1 MKKRNLTIAEIRS
14 KYRGEKMVLDRDDPW
29 LNFVARPISIYPT
42 WLFLRF
48 GISANKTTLL
58 VVITGIIGCAFLALG
73 NYWAIVVGAILMN
86 ISFLFDVID
95 GNVARCTNS
104 CTLYGA
110 YIDRISDAFLLV
122 LTPISIG
129 IGLYNHPDPY
139 LNHLLNL
146 LFGTGINNNFFIFL
160 GMIYSLFYVFRFFIT
175 AAVSATFPLTPRN
188 FYKLKTRA
196 EGGAWRIIYTFGY
209 CLQGTAK
216 WMIVLVAAI
225 ANILSIFVALWTL
238 ITACD
243 LIIVFI
249 RTLRLMKVQIVDE
262 THQGQF

>member
-1 MKKRNLTIAEIRS
+1 
-14 KYRGEKMVLDRDDPW
+14 
-29 LNFVARPISIYPT
+29 
-42 WLFLRF
+42 
-48 GISANKTTLL
+48 
-58 VVITGIIGCAFLALG
+58 
-73 NYWAIVVGAILMN
+73 
-86 ISFLFDVID
+86 
-95 GNVARCTNS
+95 
-104 CTLYGA
+104 
-110 YIDRISDAFLLV
+110 
-122 LTPISIG
+122 
-129 IGLYNHPDPY
+129 
-139 LNHLLNL
+139 
-146 LFGTGINNNFFIFL
+146 
-160 GMIYSLFYVFRFFIT
+160 
-175 AAVSATFPLTPRN
+175 
-188 FYKLKTRA
+188 LKTRA